1 MPHNADQ
8 RSYNGLRPVIVSS
21 ILSLY
26 RSPRGLRAY
35 RKLRVYVLHSVMH
48 MHVARSAS
56 PQALVHTRVH
66 KIGRYRCGPVCT
78 VKARARG
85 EAVSS
90 GAKNRLGQ
98 RHETN

>member
-8 RSYNGLRPVIVSS
+8 RSYYGLRPVIVSS

-66 KIGRYRCGPVCT
+66 KIGRYRCGLVVLCT
-78 VKARARG
+78 DSPRG